1 MEEEIRQA
9 LATVIDPG
17 IGLDVLRVGVV
28 RDLQVDAENGLISLT
43 FRPTSPVCPMA
54 FALAASIQKAVSLV
68 PGVNSVSIKVE
79 NFNRA
84 EELEAFLREE

>member
-1 MEEEIRQA
+1 MEEKIRRA
-9 LATVIDPG
+9 LESVVDPG
-17 IGLDVLRVGVV
+17 MGLDVLRVGVV
-28 RDLQVDAENGLISLT
+28 RDLQVDAANGQISLT
-43 FRPTSPVCPMA
+43 FRPSSPVCPVA

-84 EELEAFLREE
+84 KELEAFLHEE

>member
-1 MEEEIRQA
+1 MEEKIRQA

-17 IGLDVLRVGVV
+17 VGLDVLQVGVI
-28 RDLQVDAENGLISLT
+28 RDLQVDAESGQISLT

-54 FALAASIQKAVSLV
+54 FALAASIEKAVSSV

-84 EELEAFLREE
+84 EQLEAFLREE